1 MHLSNRIKKLREAA
15 GIEREDLADGIVSY
29 SHLSN
34 IESGRFIPSHEILI
48 ALAEKLN
55 VPKEYFLKHKE
66 KDQQLEGLLNLL
78 KKNIDLSN
86 LKDAETVINRIQLE
100 YPLIQSIEQETF
112 FYLLKTYYWFK
123 IGQKETAYQ
132 SFEHQVL
139 PLLNNIEAEAIPDLM
154 KEVYYYLWAM
164 YHFHKESYHE
174 SHQYLIKLF
183 PLVNE
188 PIVKAAVHY
197 NLALALIRMN
207 NSKVAISY
215 ALDALNIYLHE
226 RKWAEAADTDNL
238 LGIIYWENGDLID
251 AEKHL
256 NRALDMVIQYRLSN
270 LESTVYHNFGLLYK
284 SKKEI
289 EKSKEYFLRSIELKK
304 NQNQY
309 QRLVITYIPL
319 LNIYMEQGLLDQVK
333 SILLEVKQHTSKK
346 FELCVLKEIE
356 AKLNLKTGNFNEYVL
371 LMKETIDYFYE
382 NKLWKFV
389 EYNAI
394 QLAEFYQTKRVY
406 KQSSKFYQ
414 MALKA
419 NKKLCGRDLD

>member
-1 MHLSNRIKKLREAA
+1 MHLSNRIKRLRESA
-15 GIEREDLADGIVSY
+15 GIEREDLADGVVSY

-34 IESGRFIPSHEILI
+34 IESGRFVPSNEILI
-48 ALAEKLN
+48 ALADKLN
-55 VPKEYFLKHKE
+55 VPKAYFLKHKE
-66 KDQQLEGLLNLL
+66 KDQQLEELLNLL

-100 YPLIQSIEQETF
+100 YPLIHSIEQETF
-112 FYLLKTYYWFK
+112 FYLLRTYYGFK
-123 IGQKETAYQ
+123 IGQKETAIQ

-139 PLLNNIEAEAIPDLM
+139 PMFNNIEEEVIPDLM

-164 YHFHKESYHE
+164 YHFHKERYHE

-183 PLVNE
+183 PLVKE
-188 PIVKAAVHY
+188 PIVKGTVHY

-238 LGIIYWENGDLID
+238 LGIIHWENGDFTD

-256 NRALDMVIQYRLSN
+256 NRALDMVIQHRLSH

-284 SKKEI
+284 SKKEL

-319 LNIYMEQGLLDQVK
+319 LDIYVEQGLLDQVET
-333 SILLEVKQHTSKK
+333 ILSEAKKHISKK
-346 FELCVLKEIE
+346 LESYVLKEIE
-356 AKLNLKTGNFNEYVL
+356 AKINLKTGNFNEYER
-371 LMKETIDYFYE
+371 LMKETINYFYE
-382 NKLWKFV
+382 NKLWKYV

-414 MALKA
+414 MALEV
-419 NKKLCGRDLD
+419 NKKLCGRDRK